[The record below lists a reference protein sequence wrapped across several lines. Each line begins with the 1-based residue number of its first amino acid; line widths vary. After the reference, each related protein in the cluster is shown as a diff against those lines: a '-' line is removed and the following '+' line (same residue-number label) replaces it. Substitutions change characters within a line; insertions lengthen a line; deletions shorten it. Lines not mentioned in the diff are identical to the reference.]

1 MSEFIIIDI
10 TDNENIV
17 LDATQQIKSIKCN
30 GTLLVKNPTK
40 KSRLWNLTCD
50 LKETVN
56 TNLSKILNIG
66 TINPG
71 QEFKQEYQIQNIKEP
86 SIKVEEI
93 FDVEREITDLVNNAF
108 LNENVNKCSLKI
120 IISNPLDNPIEN
132 IKVTRELPKIFQE
145 IEIKTPNHG
154 TAEIKEQ
161 DGKRFALWEFNNLG
175 AREKASLEI
184 HLNVT
189 PTERKDIS
197 LGALTVEYLINNRIL
212 TIINPLIRG
221 LTDSMS
227 GVERDEGAR
236 PGTWDCTVEFINDSE
251 FKVRLEKVQ
260 VSHKIPT
267 GSEVIVSESPNI
279 DLNPEQSWSHD
290 FNIDSANVPELESEI
305 SFTPL
310 FKVITRLIGVINKEP
325 TYYPVLSAE
334 ITKTIE
340 PPEVVAY
347 ANTDMKITNTI
358 FNKGTSPIDSL
369 EIEDE
374 IPEDFIPPSI
384 PDVKLIVKNPME
396 VKECQERSEYLEKI
410 SITPDDVSPDTK
422 HVINI
427 KLKNMEKELPPNAQL
442 LMTYPLKAKNPKPEV
457 RYNTPVVIKANSPI
471 KGKEFVISPPEEPV
485 IGIKYV
491 KRRLKTLKSIKPGI
505 NEGEFDITIRLQNK
519 GEIELENIVV
529 RDVIPAG
536 FTLTETGFNFPYDV
550 METGTMKEIVINI
563 KELQGNESINIKYTC
578 SGQGEYPRAEPNVI
592 VKGRVSLTTAEEP
605 EKPEV
610 APQTELPKPSVP
622 EFKKGVLNDIFN
634 ELIKKV
640 EEGIEGHKL
649 AELIEEKRDKFP
661 PGPILHQL
669 IQYANE
675 LKEHTKF
682 IVGNFKDEVL
692 AKIKDFQSKYD

>member
-10 TDNENIV
+10 TDNENVI
-17 LDATQQIKSIKCN
+17 LDAKQQIKSIKCN
-30 GTLLVKNPTK
+30 GTLQVKNATN

-56 TNLSKILNIG
+56 TNISKVLNIG

-71 QEFKQEYQIQNIKEP
+71 QEFKQEYQIQKIKEP
-86 SIKVEEI
+86 SIKVEEV
-93 FDVEREITDLVNNAF
+93 FDVEREIMNVVNDTF
-108 LNENVNKCSLKI
+108 LYENVNKCSLKI
-120 IISNPLDNPIEN
+120 TISNPLDKSIEDV
-132 IKVTRELPKIFQE
+132 KVTRELPKIFQE
-145 IEIKTPNHG
+145 IELKTPNYG
-154 TAEIKEQ
+154 AAEIKEQ
-161 DGKRFALWEFNNLG
+161 EGKRVALWEFNNLG
-175 AREKASLEI
+175 SGEKANLEI
-184 HLNVT
+184 HLNVN
-189 PTERKDIS
+189 PTEREDIS
-197 LGALTVEYLINNRIL
+197 LGALTVEYLINDKIL
-212 TIINPLIRG
+212 TMFNPLIRG
-221 LTDSMS
+221 LTDSIS

-267 GSEVIVSESPNI
+267 GAELIVSESPNLE
-279 DLNPEQSWSHD
+279 LNPDQSWSHD
-290 FNIDSANVPELESEI
+290 FNIDSPNVPELESEV

-310 FKVITRLIGVINKEP
+310 FKVITRVIGVIKKEP

-340 PPEVVAY
+340 PPEVAAY

-358 FNKGTSPIDSL
+358 FNKGTAPIDSL

-374 IPEDFIPPSI
+374 IPADFIPPSI
-384 PDVKLIVKNPME
+384 PDIKLVVKNPME

-410 SITPDDVSPDTK
+410 SIDPDDVSPDTK
-422 HVINI
+422 HVITI
-427 KLKNMEKELPPNAQL
+427 KLRNMEKELPSNSQL
-442 LMTYPLKAKNPKPEV
+442 LMTYPLKAKNPKPES
-457 RYNTPVVIKANSPI
+457 RYNTPVVIKANSPV

-505 NEGEFDITIRLQNK
+505 NEGEFDISIRLQNK

-536 FTLTETGFNFPYDV
+536 FTLTETKFEFPYE
-550 METGTMKEIVINI
+550 MTETEGVKELEIKI
-563 KELQGNESINIKYTC
+563 KELQGNETINLHYTC
-578 SGQGEYPRAEPNVI
+578 AGQGEYPRSEPNVV
-592 VKGRVSLTTAEEP
+592 VKGRESVTMAEEP
-605 EKPEV
+605 TATKA
-610 APQTELPKPSVP
+610 APQEEIPKPSVP
-622 EFKKGVLNDIFN
+622 EFKKGILNDIFN

-669 IQYANE
+669 MQYAKE
-675 LKEHTKF
+675 LKEHAKF

>member
-10 TDNENIV
+10 TDNENVI
-17 LDATQQIKSIKCN
+17 LDAKQQIKSIKCN
-30 GTLLVKNPTK
+30 GTLQVKNTTN

-56 TNLSKILNIG
+56 TNISKVLNIG

-71 QEFKQEYQIQNIKEP
+71 QEFKQEYQIQKIKEP
-86 SIKVEEI
+86 SIKVEEV
-93 FDVEREITDLVNNAF
+93 FDVEREIMNVVNDTF
-108 LNENVNKCSLKI
+108 LYENVNKCSLKI
-120 IISNPLDNPIEN
+120 TISNPLDKSIEDV
-132 IKVTRELPKIFQE
+132 KVTRELPKIFQE
-145 IEIKTPNHG
+145 IELKTPNYG
-154 TAEIKEQ
+154 AAEIKEQ
-161 DGKRFALWEFNNLG
+161 EGKRVALWEFNNLG
-175 AREKASLEI
+175 SGEKANLEI
-184 HLNVT
+184 HLNVN
-189 PTERKDIS
+189 PTEREDIS
-197 LGALTVEYLINNRIL
+197 LGALTVEYLINDKIL
-212 TIINPLIRG
+212 TMFNPLIRG
-221 LTDSMS
+221 LTDSIS

-267 GSEVIVSESPNI
+267 GAELIVSESPNLE
-279 DLNPEQSWSHD
+279 LNPDQSWSHD
-290 FNIDSANVPELESEI
+290 FNIDSPNVPELESEV

-310 FKVITRLIGVINKEP
+310 FKVITRVIGVIKKEP

-340 PPEVVAY
+340 PPEVAAY

-358 FNKGTSPIDSL
+358 FNKGTAPIDSL

-374 IPEDFIPPSI
+374 IPADFIPPSI
-384 PDVKLIVKNPME
+384 PDIKLVVKNPME

-410 SITPDDVSPDTK
+410 SIDPDDVSPDTK
-422 HVINI
+422 HVITI
-427 KLKNMEKELPPNAQL
+427 KLRNMEKELPPNSQL
-442 LMTYPLKAKNPKPEV
+442 LMTYPLKAKNPKPES
-457 RYNTPVVIKANSPI
+457 RYNTPVVIKANSPV

-491 KRRLKTLKSIKPGI
+491 KRRLKTLKSIKPSI
-505 NEGEFDITIRLQNK
+505 NEGEFDISIRLQNK

-536 FTLTETGFNFPYDV
+536 FTLTETKFEFPYE
-550 METGTMKEIVINI
+550 MTETEGVKELEIKI
-563 KELQGNESINIKYTC
+563 KELQGNETINLHYTC
-578 SGQGEYPRAEPNVI
+578 AGQGEYPRSEPNVV
-592 VKGRVSLTTAEEP
+592 VKGRESVTMAEEP
-605 EKPEV
+605 TATKA
-610 APQTELPKPSVP
+610 APQEEIPKPSVP
-622 EFKKGVLNDIFN
+622 EFKKGILNDIFN

-669 IQYANE
+669 MQYAKE
-675 LKEHTKF
+675 LKEHAKF

>member
-10 TDNENIV
+10 TDNENVI
-17 LDATQQIKSIKCN
+17 LDAKQQIKSIKCN
-30 GTLLVKNPTK
+30 GTLQVKNATN

-56 TNLSKILNIG
+56 TNISKVLNIG

-71 QEFKQEYQIQNIKEP
+71 QEFKQEYQIQKIKEP
-86 SIKVEEI
+86 SIKVEEV
-93 FDVEREITDLVNNAF
+93 FDVEREIMNVVNDTF
-108 LNENVNKCSLKI
+108 LYENVNKCSLKI
-120 IISNPLDNPIEN
+120 TISNPLDKSIEDV
-132 IKVTRELPKIFQE
+132 KVTRELPKIFQE
-145 IEIKTPNHG
+145 IELKTPNYG
-154 TAEIKEQ
+154 AAEIKEQ
-161 DGKRFALWEFNNLG
+161 EGKRVALWEFNNLG
-175 AREKASLEI
+175 SGEKANLEI
-184 HLNVT
+184 HLNVN
-189 PTERKDIS
+189 PTEREDIS
-197 LGALTVEYLINNRIL
+197 LGALTVEYLINDKIL
-212 TIINPLIRG
+212 TMFNPLIRG
-221 LTDSMS
+221 LTDSIS

-267 GSEVIVSESPNI
+267 GAELIVSESPNLE
-279 DLNPEQSWSHD
+279 LNPDQSWSHD
-290 FNIDSANVPELESEI
+290 FNIDSPNVPELESEV

-310 FKVITRLIGVINKEP
+310 FKVITRVIGVIKKEP

-340 PPEVVAY
+340 PPEVAAY

-358 FNKGTSPIDSL
+358 FNKGTAPIDSL

-374 IPEDFIPPSI
+374 IPADFIPPSI
-384 PDVKLIVKNPME
+384 PDIKLVVKNPME

-410 SITPDDVSPDTK
+410 SIDPDDVSPDTK
-422 HVINI
+422 HVITI
-427 KLKNMEKELPPNAQL
+427 KLRNMEKELPPNSQL
-442 LMTYPLKAKNPKPEV
+442 LMTYPLKAKNPKPES
-457 RYNTPVVIKANSPI
+457 RYNTPVVIKANSPV

-505 NEGEFDITIRLQNK
+505 NEGEFDISIRLQNK

-536 FTLTETGFNFPYDV
+536 FTLTETKFEFPYE
-550 METGTMKEIVINI
+550 MTETEGVKELEIKI
-563 KELQGNESINIKYTC
+563 KELQGNETINLHYTC
-578 SGQGEYPRAEPNVI
+578 AGQGEYPRSEPNVV
-592 VKGRVSLTTAEEP
+592 VKGRESVTMAEEP
-605 EKPEV
+605 TATKA
-610 APQTELPKPSVP
+610 APQEEIPKPSVP
-622 EFKKGVLNDIFN
+622 EFKKGILNDIFN

-669 IQYANE
+669 MQYAKE
-675 LKEHTKF
+675 LKEHAKF

>member
-310 FKVITRLIGVINKEP
+310 F
-325 TYYPVLSAE
+325 
-334 ITKTIE
+334 
-340 PPEVVAY
+340 
-347 ANTDMKITNTI
+347 
-358 FNKGTSPIDSL
+358 
-369 EIEDE
+369 
-374 IPEDFIPPSI
+374 
-384 PDVKLIVKNPME
+384 
-396 VKECQERSEYLEKI
+396 
-410 SITPDDVSPDTK
+410 
-422 HVINI
+422 
-427 KLKNMEKELPPNAQL
+427 
-442 LMTYPLKAKNPKPEV
+442 
-457 RYNTPVVIKANSPI
+457 
-471 KGKEFVISPPEEPV
+471 
-485 IGIKYV
+485 
-491 KRRLKTLKSIKPGI
+491 
-505 NEGEFDITIRLQNK
+505 
-519 GEIELENIVV
+519 
-529 RDVIPAG
+529 
-536 FTLTETGFNFPYDV
+536 
-550 METGTMKEIVINI
+550 
-563 KELQGNESINIKYTC
+563 
-578 SGQGEYPRAEPNVI
+578 
-592 VKGRVSLTTAEEP
+592 
-605 EKPEV
+605 
-610 APQTELPKPSVP
+610 
-622 EFKKGVLNDIFN
+622 
-634 ELIKKV
+634 
-640 EEGIEGHKL
+640 
-649 AELIEEKRDKFP
+649 
-661 PGPILHQL
+661 
-669 IQYANE
+669 
-675 LKEHTKF
+675 
-682 IVGNFKDEVL
+682 
-692 AKIKDFQSKYD
+692 